1 MINIRTISPRK
12 PWLPALAIPQKSGL
26 CFWMLI
32 PIGIQTRVTQ
42 YWNWLAWDKKKESW
56 AVREQIASVSESF
69 NSPLLWLC
77 ISVLQLH
84 CPSSFKWWIFLI
96 HQYFDKPISYCCFN
110 FSRSLFLITYMKLR
124 SPALLGFFYLFLHG
138 IGCFSYLDLL
148 FVCLWLPSVQFFR
161 GFPTHRLKK

>member
-1 MINIRTISPRK
+1 
-12 PWLPALAIPQKSGL
+12 
-26 CFWMLI
+26 ML
-32 PIGIQTRVTQ
+32 
-42 YWNWLAWDKKKESW
+42 
-56 AVREQIASVSESF
+56 EQIASVSESF

-110 FSRSLFLITYMKLR
+110 FSRSLFLITYVKLR

-138 IGCFSYLDLL
+138 IGCFSLTWTY
-148 FVCLWLPSVQFFR
+148 CLSVFDFLPYSSLGASLPTAWRSNHKYQFLPSQFFSN
-161 GFPTHRLKK
+161 TSCHSTDLKHWIKKKFMRNGLSLNVIF